1 MRPDA
6 WLAQLDLTH
15 GERTLLANRLWAL
28 LERTVRRYTQGDST
42 SVPQETAEELL
53 TSLCFTLERYRSLNG
68 IPVRGLL
75 DGAMEQ
81 WLERAQERLCAD
93 VEDGKRL
100 WTRACASLPPFES
113 EAMQGTLRAIGG
125 FFDRYDAAFLAHE
138 IPCMIDYPLMLPV
151 SEALAGIDFI
161 RAYLWRI
168 VVENALL
175 AAFDPREERRVNSLC
190 CAEYA
195 TLPVNLCL
203 PVLTNAVGRGMAGL
217 APGKLLLARK
227 EFATLEE
234 RLAGLGRGALLE
246 ALEAAAERVC
256 AYAGL
261 TDAQAR
267 GYAGL
272 AARTLAP
279 RILAARPDRRHV
291 FLIGP

>member
-100 WTRACASLPPFES
+100 WTRACAS
-113 EAMQGTLRAIGG
+113 QRLRNRQHQRIIDHTGNLMRQEGG
-125 FFDRYDAAFLAHE
+125 VV
-138 IPCMIDYPLMLPV
+138 PV
-151 SEALAGIDFI
+151 KETAN
-161 RAYLWRI
+161 RAQR
-168 VVENALL
+168 
-175 AAFDPREERRVNSLC
+175 SLH
-190 CAEYA
+190 
-195 TLPVNLCL
+195 
-203 PVLTNAVGRGMAGL
+203 
-217 APGKLLLARK
+217 
-227 EFATLEE
+227 
-234 RLAGLGRGALLE
+234 RLAFKRRQAGA
-246 ALEAAAERVC
+246 C
-256 AYAGL
+256 
-261 TDAQAR
+261 
-267 GYAGL
+267 
-272 AARTLAP
+272 
-279 RILAARPDRRHV
+279 ARP
-291 FLIGP
+291 